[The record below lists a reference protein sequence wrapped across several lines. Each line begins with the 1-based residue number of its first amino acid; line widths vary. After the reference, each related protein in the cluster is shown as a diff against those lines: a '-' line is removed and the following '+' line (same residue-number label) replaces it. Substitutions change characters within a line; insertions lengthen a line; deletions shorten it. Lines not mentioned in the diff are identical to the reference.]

1 MFHSVFQAGLS
12 LYQFSVYF
20 YLSHLFNCFF
30 FFLVFSLRDF
40 WQIKH
45 IGFPGGLVVKNLPTD
60 TGDTREVGS
69 IHGSGRSPGRGHG
82 NPVQYSCLENSMGRR
97 VWWVT
102 VYGVTKSWTRLSTQ
116 VHRAVTR
123 SESYFLNTLYIL
135 FWKLK
140 TVTCNL
146 CSLTRVHIWTI

>member
-12 LYQFSVYF
+12 LSI
-20 YLSHLFNCFF
+20 LSLSFVWWFFF

-45 IGFPGGLVVKNLPTD
+45 IGFPRGLLVKNLPAN

-69 IHGSGRSPGRGHG
+69 IHGSGRSPRRGHG
-82 NPVQYSCLENSMGRR
+82 NPVQYSCLENSMGGE

-102 VYGVTKSWTRLSTQ
+102 VYGITIELDTTEHTDTQSGHSFRELFLEYHLHPFLETKNCYMKFMQ
-116 VHRAVTR
+116 
-123 SESYFLNTLYIL
+123 FN
-135 FWKLK
+135 
-140 TVTCNL
+140 
-146 CSLTRVHIWTI
+146 